1 MINAWEAGEMGV
13 ATGKGRILTD
23 SLGPKDLAAMTL
35 GFATESVYVPRQEL
49 YRLKTYLS
57 KSNAI
62 KDYYADKILRLMV
75 KQKNTSS
82 ADEKAEI
89 GNEIEKLFKDVVDH
103 DLKQDQM
110 SDRID
115 PNFNLRLTV
124 HKRYADQV
132 LGLEKYGGG
141 MEEMET
147 RQKENIN

>member
-1 MINAWEAGEMGV
+1 
-13 ATGKGRILTD
+13 
-23 SLGPKDLAAMTL
+23 
-35 GFATESVYVPRQEL
+35 
-49 YRLKTYLS
+49 
-57 KSNAI
+57 
-62 KDYYADKILRLMV
+62 MV

-82 ADEKAEI
+82 AEEKAEI